1 MSETHYGMEARM
13 LEAEM
18 ERSAVVRRAS
28 RPRFEPP
35 GAPTRTIRSAW
46 RRRAASTP

>member
-1 MSETHYGMEARM
+1 MSDIHYGTEARM

-18 ERSAVVRRAS
+18 ERRAVARRAA

-35 GAPTRTIRSAW
+35 TERRTFRTAW